1 MPKNAILSD
10 LHANLPAL
18 EAVLREVEVSG
29 AEEIVFGGD
38 LVGYAAQPK
47 ECVDWVRRLGGR
59 SVLGNHDAFTRF
71 LTVNTTAILPD
82 SWPENPVWAA
92 IDLANRELDEE
103 ALQWLW
109 QRPMQLS
116 LDGGAVLAHASL
128 HAQGDWPYLNDE
140 RIAGPTLDLLRE
152 QGLSIG
158 FFGHTHQQDL
168 FFDDD
173 AEGVPEW
180 IDANRVFIPENA
192 VCAMTVG
199 SVGQPR
205 DGGDYRASWA
215 IWDPEERVVEQR
227 RTAYP
232 AILAAQSILQAGLP
246 IESALRL
253 LSLDQRREWLGLKP

>member
-1 MPKNAILSD
+1 
-10 LHANLPAL
+10 
-18 EAVLREVEVSG
+18 
-29 AEEIVFGGD
+29 
-38 LVGYAAQPK
+38 
-47 ECVDWVRRLGGR
+47 
-59 SVLGNHDAFTRF
+59 
-71 LTVNTTAILPD
+71 
-82 SWPENPVWAA
+82 
-92 IDLANRELDEE
+92 
-103 ALQWLW
+103 
-109 QRPMQLS
+109 
-116 LDGGAVLAHASL
+116 
-128 HAQGDWPYLNDE
+128 
-140 RIAGPTLDLLRE
+140 
-152 QGLSIG
+152 